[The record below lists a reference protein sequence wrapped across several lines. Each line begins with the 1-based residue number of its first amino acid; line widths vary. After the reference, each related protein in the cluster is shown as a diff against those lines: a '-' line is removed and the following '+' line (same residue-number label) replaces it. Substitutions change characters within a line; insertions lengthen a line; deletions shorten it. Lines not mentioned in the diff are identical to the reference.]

1 MMLENIEILLEH
13 KNMSIDGIFKFLKNN
28 DNYNCLNFIEIFSN
42 SLLNTN
48 DYEKIVLEAFN
59 DSEIKKIFDNDD
71 LSLLKGFFS
80 ILGKTDLQGQISNC
94 RLYKEFFKQKLQIL
108 ESEENLKCKSTST
121 IIIGTGIMFII
132 VLI

>member
-13 KNMSIDGIFKFLKNN
+13 KNISIDDIFRFLNHN
-28 DNYNCLNFIEIFSN
+28 DNYKCLKFIDFFYN
-42 SLLNTN
+42 SLACSNN
-48 DYEKIVLEAFN
+48 YEKIISEAFSN
-59 DSEIKKIFDNDD
+59 KEIKRIFDNDD
-71 LSLLKGFFS
+71 LNLLKGYFS

-94 RLYKEFFKQKLQIL
+94 RLYKEFFKQKLRLL

-132 VLI
+132 FLI

>member
-13 KNMSIDGIFKFLKNN
+13 KNISIDGIFRFLIHN
-28 DNYNCLNFIEIFSN
+28 DNYKCLKFIDFFYN
-42 SLLNTN
+42 SLECTN
-48 DYEKIVLEAFN
+48 NYERIILEAFS
-59 DSEIKKIFDNDD
+59 DKEIKRIFDNDD
-71 LSLLKGFFS
+71 LNLLKGYFS

-94 RLYKEFFKQKLQIL
+94 RLYKEFFKQKLRLL

-132 VLI
+132 FLI

>member
-1 MMLENIEILLEH
+1 MMLENIEMLLEH
-13 KNMSIDGIFKFLKNN
+13 RNLSIDGILNFLNHN
-28 DNYNCLNFIEIFSN
+28 DNYNSLKFIEFLSNSLSKTIDYEEIVSEAFSN
-42 SLLNTN
+42 S
-48 DYEKIVLEAFN
+48 
-59 DSEIKKIFDNDD
+59 EIKRIFDNDD
-71 LSLLKGFFS
+71 LSLLRGYFS

-94 RLYKEFFKQKLQIL
+94 RLYKEFFKQKLQLL